1 MNKYVILTPQIG
13 NMGGGQMFA
22 CNKAEYMA
30 NLGWDVVICYF
41 TESPILIQKVL
52 KFNRIYCPQ
61 ISWGVQYYTKNKV
74 KSIVNGITKQINTA
88 PDDEIIVESHLCYLS
103 LWGELVAEKLH
114 AKHIINSF
122 EEDIPQFSSKEISFF
137 EYKLKRWE
145 CVNAS
150 EKSLKRLFKSYFKDE
165 YNSFSHP
172 TTFYCSN
179 VSTDNVFY
187 SDVNVPDSNSFN
199 ILSVGRLNK
208 PYVQEMITE
217 MYRFAVKNS
226 NTNIGLVFI
235 GASPDGSVEKKIMST
250 FDGLENVK
258 IYLLGYMFPIPLNVI
273 KCANIAIGTSNA
285 VLVTHDQGI
294 PTIAVDAQDCFAI
307 GVYGINTD
315 RKVFRKEEPQTP
327 ISFYI
332 EKLFKGELMNNMS
345 SLNNIV
351 VEDHFIDQVEFL
363 NKSTKD
369 DKYYNV
375 YKIHSF
381 LEVMIGV
388 LKKVVSSTLKKIQFR

>member
-1 MNKYVILTPQIG
+1 M
-13 NMGGGQMFA
+13 
-22 CNKAEYMA
+22 
-30 NLGWDVVICYF
+30 
-41 TESPILIQKVL
+41 
-52 KFNRIYCPQ
+52 
-61 ISWGVQYYTKNKV
+61 QYYTKNKV